1 MKKLLYL
8 LFAICL
14 IGCSDDDSSDDSN
27 SIEGRWNLVSTTDC
41 GDPQEIIPCRLLTY
55 MTFNNRLGEITA
67 YNLIDEVPGTCQIT
81 DIDEVSY
88 TVDPNSSNTYI
99 ILDNGEFYT
108 ASVNGKT
115 LTIIDE
121 AVNASDTGCPQ
132 QDGVIIE
139 TTVFIRD

>member
-41 GDPQEIIPCRLLTY
+41 GDPQEIIPCRLLNY

-99 ILDNGEFYT
+99 ILDNGEFHT

-121 AVNASDTGCPQ
+121 FNASDTGCPQ